1 MSAKGAAAVTG
12 ARMKVTAGGKIT
24 LKCGLSEI
32 VVDSGGVVISGLN
45 VTIEG
50 SAGLDVTDPSIGPT

>member
-1 MSAKGAAAVTG
+1 
-12 ARMKVTAGGKIT
+12 MKVTAGGKIT